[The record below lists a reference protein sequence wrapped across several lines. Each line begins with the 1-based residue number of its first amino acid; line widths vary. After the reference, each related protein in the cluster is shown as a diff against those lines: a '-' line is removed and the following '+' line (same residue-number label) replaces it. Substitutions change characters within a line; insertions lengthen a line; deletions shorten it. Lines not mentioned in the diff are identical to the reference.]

1 MLLKISTHHLPWSGW
16 FCPVAAEPAESY
28 FTRLLWVLSFCLGVL
43 KGAVFCGNGVV
54 NGVVEWA
61 VIGMKLHKNKG

>member
-1 MLLKISTHHLPWSGW
+1 MASE
-16 FCPVAAEPAESY
+16 PVEPY
-28 FTRLLWVLSFCLGVL
+28 FTRLLRVLSFCLGVL

-61 VIGMKLHKNKG
+61 VIGMKLHKKLVYNYYWQR